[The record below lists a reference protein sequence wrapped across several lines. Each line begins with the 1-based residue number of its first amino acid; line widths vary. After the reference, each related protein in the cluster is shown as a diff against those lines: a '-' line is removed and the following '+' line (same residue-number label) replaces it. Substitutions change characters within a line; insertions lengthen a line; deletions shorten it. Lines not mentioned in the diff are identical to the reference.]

1 MTKPPLPSA
10 IRFLIATLFINAVC
24 VGIIVPVTPTLVME
38 LGASDL
44 RHATSIGGW
53 LAFLYAAF
61 QFICSPIMG
70 NLSDAYGRRPV
81 LLFSLGGFA
90 VEFWLMAVAPSLFWL
105 FLARIFSGISG
116 ASNGPAQSS
125 IADLATPE
133 DRARLFSMLS
143 AAFGIGFVIGP
154 AVGGILGE
162 LGARVPFYAAA
173 TLVTVNFIYGLL
185 KCEETLKPENRR
197 PFDWRRANPF
207 GALMQAVRI
216 KGVIGIAAVYFLW
229 QLASLVYPMIW
240 NYFAMARW
248 GWSPGLIGASLA
260 LVGLGMAGVNIF
272 ISPRLIPRIGERKA
286 AMVGM
291 GMGGIAMIG
300 YAFTPYGWLAFLL
313 IPLMAL
319 QSIAHPSLTAMLSR
333 RGTATTQ
340 GEMQGFASST
350 MALGS
355 LCAPALY
362 FPLQSAFTGSQ
373 AVIHFDGAAMLAA
386 GVIALLALALMVTL
400 RVSAPPSTPA

>member
-1 MTKPPLPSA
+1 MTKTPLPSA

-24 VGIIVPVTPTLVME
+24 FGIIVPVTPTLVME
-38 LGASDL
+38 LGAGDL
-44 RHATSIGGW
+44 RQATSIGGW

-61 QFICSPIMG
+61 QFFFSPIMG

-90 VEFWLMAVAPSLFWL
+90 VEFWLMALAPSLAWL

-173 TLVTVNFIYGLL
+173 TLVTANFIYGIV
-185 KCEETLKPENRR
+185 KCEETLQPANRR
-197 PFDWRRANPF
+197 AFNWRRANPF
-207 GALMQAVRI
+207 GAFMQALRL
-216 KGVIGIAAVYFLW
+216 KGVLGIAAVYFLW
-229 QLASLVYPMIW
+229 QVSSLIYPLMW

-248 GWSPGLIGASLA
+248 DWSPGVIGVSLA

-272 ISPRLIPRIGERKA
+272 VSPRLIPRIGERNA
-286 AMVGM
+286 
-291 GMGGIAMIG
+291 AMIG
-300 YAFTPYGWLAFLL
+300 IGMGALSMTALAFTPYGWLAFLL
-313 IPLMAL
+313 IVVMAFQTL
-319 QSIAHPSLTAMLSR
+319 AHPSLTAMLSR

-355 LCAPALY
+355 LCAPAIY
-362 FPLQSAFTGSQ
+362 FPLQSAFTGPS
-373 AVIHFDGAAMLAA
+373 ALVHFDGAAMFAA
-386 GVIALLALALMVTL
+386 GMVALLALLL
-400 RVSAPPSTPA
+400 LLSQREK

>member
-24 VGIIVPVTPTLVME
+24 FGIIVPVTPTLVME
-38 LGASDL
+38 LGAGDL

-61 QFICSPIMG
+61 QFVCSPIMG

-173 TLVTVNFIYGLL
+173 TLVSANFIYGLL

-272 ISPRLIPRIGERKA
+272 ISPCLIPRIGERKA

-362 FPLQSAFTGSQ
+362 FPLQSAFTGTQ
-373 AVIHFDGAAMLAA
+373 AVVHFDGAAMLAA
-386 GVIALLALALMVTL
+386 GVIALLALVLML
-400 RVSAPPSTPA
+400 RVSSPPSTPA